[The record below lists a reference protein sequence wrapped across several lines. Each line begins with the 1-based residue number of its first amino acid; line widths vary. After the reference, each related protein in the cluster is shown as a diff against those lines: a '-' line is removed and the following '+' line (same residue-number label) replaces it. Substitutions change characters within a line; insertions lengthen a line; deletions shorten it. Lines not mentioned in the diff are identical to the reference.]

1 MAAKTEVEKSVK
13 TEQNTKAEIKYLL
26 SDFYENPGVLGTT
39 QDIVM
44 AAFNYNG
51 ITSAT
56 VKEAQKIVNEFKG
69 RKVTC

>member
-1 MAAKTEVEKSVK
+1 MATESEVKSTVK
-13 TEQNTKAEIKYLL
+13 TQKAKAEKKYPF

-44 AAFNYNG
+44 AAFKYNG
-51 ITSAT
+51 IESAT
-56 VKEAQKIVNEFKG
+56 VKEAQKIVDDFKG

>member
-1 MAAKTEVEKSVK
+1 MAEKAEKTVKTAKT
-13 TEQNTKAEIKYLL
+13 AERKYLL

-39 QDIVM
+39 QDIVL
-44 AAFNYNG
+44 AAFKYNG
-51 ITSAT
+51 IESAT

>member
-1 MAAKTEVEKSVK
+1 MAEKSEKTVK
-13 TEQNTKAEIKYLL
+13 KAKDPVYPF
-26 SDFYENPGVLGTT
+26 SDFYENPGTLGTT

-44 AAFNYNG
+44 AAFKFNG
-51 ITSAT
+51 IESAT